1 MAEKKFINPD
11 GLMRPGAFTP
21 VVATRG
27 GRTLYIAG
35 QVAQNERG
43 ELIGPGDLAAQA
55 EQVYQNIGLALRGA
69 RATFN
74 DLVKITVYVVN
85 MKPEHRD
92 LMGKVRA
99 RHVNKDNP
107 PASTLVGVQALAK
120 PEYLVEVE
128 AIAVTDEE

>member
-1 MAEKKFINPD
+1 MAERKFINPE
-11 GLMRPGAFTP
+11 GMVRPGSYTP

-27 GRTLYIAG
+27 GRTLYVAG
-35 QVAQNERG
+35 QVAQNEQG
-43 ELIGPGDLAAQA
+43 ELVGAGDLAAQA
-55 EQVYQNIGLALRGA
+55 EQVYKNLGIALQSAG
-69 RATFN
+69 ATFN
-74 DLVKITVYVVN
+74 DLVKITVYVVA

-99 RHVNKDNP
+99 RHVSQDNP

-128 AIAVTDEE
+128 AIAVTD